1 MKLVYGVGIND
12 LGYKISRHESFIDE
26 YGNKKTRCVWTCPF
40 YQTWLEMLRRGFSE
54 KEKKRHPKYKD
65 VTVCDEWLSA
75 SKFKSWME
83 KQEWKGLDLDKDIL
97 SEGNLI
103 YSPETC
109 VFVPSY
115 INTLLVTSDSI
126 RGVWPLGVS
135 LLKDQIEKGRPKIF
149 RASIKDKRSKEYK
162 QKNLGHFVTPQEA
175 HVAWQVAKC
184 EVISKRLAEY
194 LKEDCF
200 NERIFR
206 AIKTKQLKLKL
217 DMFLGKETV
226 RI

>member
-1 MKLVYGVGIND
+1 MKLIYGVGIND
-12 LGYKISRHESFIDE
+12 LGYKVSRHESFIDKD
-26 YGNKKTRCVWTCPF
+26 GNKKTRCVWTCPF

-54 KEKKRHPKYKD
+54 KEKKRHPKYKN

-75 SKFKSWME
+75 SNFKSWME

-97 SEGNLI
+97 SEGKLI

-135 LLKDQIEKGRPKIF
+135 LLKDQIEKGRSKIF
-149 RASIKDKRSKEYK
+149 RASIKDKRSEEYK

-175 HVAWQVAKC
+175 HAAWQAAKC
-184 EVISKRLAEY
+184 GVISKRLSEY